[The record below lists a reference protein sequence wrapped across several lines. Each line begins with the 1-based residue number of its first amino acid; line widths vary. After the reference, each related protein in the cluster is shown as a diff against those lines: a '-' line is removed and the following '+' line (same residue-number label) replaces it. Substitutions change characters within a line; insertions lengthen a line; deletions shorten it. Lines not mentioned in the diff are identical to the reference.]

1 VTQANIRAEDREIV
15 DALFS
20 IVVASRRLSRSDSVD
35 SGAVRLLW
43 HLDEVGSCR
52 VSTLAALS
60 GLDLSTVSRHV
71 RELVDSGYVERSPDS
86 RDRRAVVVAMTPRG
100 RAVLD
105 ESVENRVAALAPV
118 LDSWSQPRRDQLLR
132 LLRTLSD
139 DLTAASRAA
148 CPAHHLE
155 DSA

>member
-1 VTQANIRAEDREIV
+1 VTQANIRSEDREIV
-15 DALFS
+15 DALFQ
-20 IVVASRRLSRSDSVD
+20 IVVASRRLSRSDTVD

-60 GLDLSTVSRHV
+60 GLDMSTVSRHV
-71 RELVDSGYVERSPDS
+71 RGLVDSGYVERSPDS
-86 RDRRAVVVAMTPRG
+86 RDGRAVVVAMTPQG
-100 RAVLD
+100 REVLH
-105 ESVENRVAALAPV
+105 ESVDNRVAALAPV
-118 LDSWSQPRRDQLLR
+118 LNSWSGRQRDELLR

>member
-1 VTQANIRAEDREIV
+1 MTQASTRIEDREVV
-15 DALFS
+15 DALFQ
-20 IVVASRRLSRSDSVD
+20 IVVATRRLSRSDAVD
-35 SGAVRLLW
+35 TGAIRLMW

-71 RELVDSGYVERSPDS
+71 RELADSGLVERSA
-86 RDRRAVVVAMTPRG
+86 DRTDGRAVVVAMTPAG
-100 RAVLD
+100 RRTLD
-105 ESVENRVAALAPV
+105 ESVDSRVAALAPV
-118 LDSWSQPRRDQLLR
+118 LDDWSGRDRATLLR
-132 LLRTLSD
+132 LLRTLSA